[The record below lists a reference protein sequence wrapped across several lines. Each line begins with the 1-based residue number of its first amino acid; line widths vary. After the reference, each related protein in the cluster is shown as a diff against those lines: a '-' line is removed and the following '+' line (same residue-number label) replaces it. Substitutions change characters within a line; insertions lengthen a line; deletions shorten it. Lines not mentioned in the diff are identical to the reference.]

1 MKPDVIYI
9 DANHHYEGAKED
21 ISTCLKFFKGAHIA
35 GDDYGNY
42 EDVKR
47 AVHECAT
54 DYGQIVYVDATHC
67 WTYTEVKGHAITK
80 TVPSTNFD
88 DLLSGFSKGGAP
100 VGGGGGGQG
109 AGSGG
114 SGGGGGEGEEEAAG
128 GKSGGKRA
136 KEDDSVDGADDAKR
150 AKR

>member
-1 MKPDVIYI
+1 VKPDVIYI

-100 VGGGGGGQG
+100 VGGGGRGARGGERREWG
-109 AGSGG
+109 RGG
-114 SGGGGGEGEEEAAG
+114 GGERGGGGGGQG
-128 GKSGGKRA
+128 WR
-136 KEDDSVDGADDAKR
+136 
-150 AKR
+150 